1 VSTSKNS
8 DPQPDKLK
16 KVVQVALIN
25 DNFRTALTDNLQQ
38 AIDSNRQELGFG
50 YNDLSQTSR
59 DVLTSLTP
67 DELDTLR
74 EIFQKAQKGGIQPN
88 EMF

>member
-1 VSTSKNS
+1 VSTSQSS
-8 DPQPDKLK
+8 DPQPEKLK
-16 KVVQVALIN
+16 KVVQLAMVN
-25 DNFRTALTDNLQQ
+25 GNFRASLTDNLQQ
-38 AIDSNRQELGFG
+38 AIDSNREELEFG

-59 DVLTSLTP
+59 DVLSSLTP

-74 EIFQKAQKGGIQPN
+74 EIFQKAKKGGIQPN